1 MIKNIVFDMGGV
13 LIEWNPAR
21 IITRLELPE
30 EDGQLLRR
38 EVFSGVEWVMLDRG
52 SLTEAEAMERMR
64 KRLPQRLHGAV
75 ERCVYWW
82 KEELWPIR
90 GMAELIAELD
100 ALGNGIYLLSN
111 ATSALHEYFSRIP
124 GSEYFRGM
132 LVSAD
137 WKLLKPQ
144 REIFEKLFS
153 ELGLERAECLFI
165 DDYAPNIEGAG
176 VAGMDGIVFFRN
188 LARLRQDL
196 RDRGVPVKE
205 TMIKSARANPERI

>member
-38 EVFSGVEWVMLDRG
+38 EVFSAVEWVMLDRG
-52 SLTEAEAMERMR
+52 SLTEDEAMARMNA
-64 KRLPQRLHGAV
+64 RLPQRLHAAV

-82 KEELWPIR
+82 KEELWPVA
-90 GMAELIAELD
+90 GMAELIAELKG
-100 ALGNGIYLLSN
+100 LGYGIYLLSN

-124 GSEYFRGM
+124 GSEHFKGM

-144 REIFEKLFS
+144 REIYEKLFF
-153 ELGLERAECLFI
+153 ELGLERSECLFV
-165 DDYAPNIEGAG
+165 DDYAPNIEGAHM
-176 VAGMDGIVFFRN
+176 AGMDGLVFYKDMA
-188 LARLRQDL
+188 LLR
-196 RDRGVPVKE
+196 RRMREKGVPVEEK
-205 TMIKSARANPERI
+205 A

>member
-52 SLTEAEAMERMR
+52 SLAEDEAMARIG
-64 KRLPQRLHGAV
+64 KRLPPRLHGAM

-82 KEELWPIR
+82 REELWPIR

-100 ALGNGIYLLSN
+100 GLGYGIYLLSN

-124 GSEYFRGM
+124 GSEHFRGM

-144 REIFEKLFS
+144 REIYETLFS
-153 ELGLERAECLFI
+153 RLGLERGDCLFV
-165 DDYAPNIEGAG
+165 DDSAPNIEGAN
-176 VAGMDGIVFFRN
+176 VAGMDGIVFFRDM
-188 LARLRQDL
+188 ARLRRDL
-196 RDRGVPVKE
+196 RDRGVPVEEK
-205 TMIKSARANPERI
+205 

>member
-90 GMAELIAELD
+90 GMTELIAELD
-100 ALGNGIYLLSN
+100 ALGYGIYLLSN
-111 ATSALHEYFSRIP
+111 ATRELHVYFSRIP
-124 GSEYFRGM
+124 GSEYFDGM
-132 LVSAD
+132 LVSSD
-137 WKLLKPQ
+137 HLLLKPQ
-144 REIFEKLFS
+144 HEIYEELFHRFS
-153 ELGLERAECLFI
+153 LDPARCYFI
-165 DDYAPNIEGAG
+165 DDSPANIEGASR
-176 VAGMDGIVFFRN
+176 VGMRGSVFRGDM
-188 LARLRQDL
+188 ARLRREL
-196 RDRGVPVKE
+196 SAAGVPVRE
-205 TMIKSARANPERI
+205 ENG